1 METLPLTAVIEEQRQ
16 EIALLKQQNAELTA
30 KVEWFM
36 EQFKLAKHHQFGASS
51 ERTISPEQQPSLFN
65 EAEKEAGSDHAE
77 PTLGTITYKRRKQK
91 GHREA
96 MLENLPV
103 ETIEYSLSPEE
114 QVCPKCEGPL
124 HEMSTE
130 VRQEL
135 KVIPAQVKV
144 VKHIRHIYSCRRCER
159 EETSTPV
166 VTAPSPSPMIPGSLA
181 SPSAVAYVM
190 NSKYVDGLPLYRQE
204 QQWSRLGVELSRQTM
219 ANWVVKSADNWLE
232 PLYERLREYL
242 LKRDILQADET
253 ALQVLHEEGREAES
267 KSCMWLFRTGRDG
280 PAIVLFDYKT
290 TRAGKHPKKF
300 LSGFKGYLQV
310 DGYSGYDMLAD
321 VTLVG
326 CWAHARR
333 KFDEALRV
341 LPAEKRLS
349 PSVTLE
355 GLDFCNQLFAIERD
369 LNKATPEERYKVR
382 LERSRPVLD
391 AFAAWLQ
398 EQSQRVLPQSLLGQA
413 IRYCQNQCGKLEGFL
428 LDGRL
433 EIDNNR
439 SERSIK
445 PFVIGRKA
453 WLFSNTPKGARASA
467 VVYSIVETA
476 KENGLIPF
484 EYLKC
489 LFEKLPD
496 LNHESIDELMPWSP
510 SLPDS
515 CRMVKN
521 TSAQPQE

>member
-1 METLPLTAVIEEQRQ
+1 MDNLSAAEVIDQQKQ
-16 EIALLKQQNAELTA
+16 EIDLLKQQNAELTA

-36 EQFKLAKHHQFGASS
+36 EQFKLAQHRQFGASGEKTLSS
-51 ERTISPEQQPSLFN
+51 EKQPSLFN
-65 EAEKEAGSDHAE
+65 EAEKESSAE
-77 PTLGTITYKRRKQK
+77 AIEPSTETITYKRRKQK

-96 MLENLPV
+96 QLKDLPV
-103 ETIEYSLSPEE
+103 ETVEYSLPPEE
-114 QVCPKCEGPL
+114 QVCPNCGGPL

-144 VKHIRHIYSCRRCER
+144 VEHVSHVYSCRRCER
-159 EETSTPV
+159 EGTSTPV
-166 VTAPSPSPMIPGSLA
+166 VTAKAPTPVISGSLA

-190 NSKYVDGLPLYRQE
+190 NAKYVDGLPLYRQE

-219 ANWVVKSADNWLE
+219 ANWVVYVANKWLE
-232 PLYERLREYL
+232 PLYERLHQHL
-242 LKRDILQADET
+242 LKRSILNADET

-267 KSCMWLFRTGRDG
+267 KSCMWLYRTGRDG
-280 PAIVLFDYKT
+280 PPIVLFDYKT
-290 TRAGKHPKKF
+290 TRAGKHPKRF

-321 VTLVG
+321 VTLIG

-333 KFDEALRV
+333 KFDEALKV
-341 LPAEKRLS
+341 LPVDKRLS
-349 PSVTLE
+349 PSVARE
-355 GLDFCNQLFAIERD
+355 GLDFCNKLFSIERD
-369 LNKATPEERYKVR
+369 LSEATPEERYKAR

-391 AFAAWLQ
+391 DFASWLQ
-398 EQSQRVLPQSLLGQA
+398 KQSQRVLPQSLLGQA
-413 IRYCQNQCGKLEGFL
+413 VRYCQNQWGKLQGFL

-445 PFVIGRKA
+445 PFVIGRRA
-453 WLFSNTPKGARASA
+453 WLFSNTTKGARASA
-467 VVYSIVETA
+467 VVYSVVETA

-484 EYLKC
+484 EYLRY
-489 LFEKLPD
+489 LFERLPN
-496 LNHESIDELMPWSP
+496 LGAGGLDELLPWSD
-510 SLPDS
+510 SLPDP
-515 CRMVKN
+515 CRAGKH
-521 TSAQPQE
+521 TS